1 MFIKNSFD
9 EGYVNGTL
17 GVVEDFDN
25 RWRADCPDIFR
36 PENFR
41 DSGGV
46 DSGRRREGFGK
57 GGAIAV
63 ASGVGD
69 YGA

>member
-1 MFIKNSFD
+1 MVRSAWWKILIIPARRLS
-9 EGYVNGTL
+9 
-17 GVVEDFDN
+17 
-25 RWRADCPDIFR
+25 DIFR

-46 DSGRRREGFGK
+46 DGGRRREDFSK